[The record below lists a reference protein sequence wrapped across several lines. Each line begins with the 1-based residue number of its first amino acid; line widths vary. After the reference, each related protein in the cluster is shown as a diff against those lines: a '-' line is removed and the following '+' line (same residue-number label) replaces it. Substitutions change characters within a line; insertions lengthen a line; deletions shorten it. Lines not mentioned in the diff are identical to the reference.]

1 MCLYCFFLFEIS
13 HAVLLVVVGVLILYL
28 SFVFRWIPRVVC
40 LRWKREKFLSMF
52 IEMLGL
58 QVGEQSRLMAI
69 TRLRHCDDQVMVS
82 TRGYFVQS
90 FKLCYDEADDT
101 VYALAHL
108 DDLSKHYR
116 GFKSRVRHHSF

>member
-1 MCLYCFFLFEIS
+1 
-13 HAVLLVVVGVLILYL
+13 
-28 SFVFRWIPRVVC
+28 
-40 LRWKREKFLSMF
+40 
-52 IEMLGL
+52 MLGL

-69 TRLRHCDDQVMVS
+69 TRLRYCDDQVMVS
-82 TRGYFVQS
+82 ARGFKAFRGYFVQS